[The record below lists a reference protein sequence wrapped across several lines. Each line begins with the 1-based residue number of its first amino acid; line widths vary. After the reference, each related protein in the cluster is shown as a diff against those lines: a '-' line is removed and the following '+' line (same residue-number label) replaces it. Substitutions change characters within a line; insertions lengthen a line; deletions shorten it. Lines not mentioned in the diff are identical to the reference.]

1 MRNSLIL
8 AILAVAVLLA
18 GCGGGSSSGSGSGP
32 GPTPQPISV
41 TFSVAPPSTIAA
53 GGTANVSALVAND
66 SAGKGVAW
74 SCTPG
79 TACGTFNPAS
89 TSSGAAT
96 TYTAPATAP
105 TGGSVTITATS
116 VSDSTKF
123 AAGAVSFP
131 ISVDFGAVPPAS
143 LALSATASIS
153 AVITNDSANA
163 GVTWS
168 CMPSGS
174 CGLFSLSSTASGT
187 TTVYT
192 APATVPAGGSVT
204 ITATSVTD
212 TTKSKSQTVSI
223 TPPVI
228 AITLTTSPPG
238 ALMIATTAPIVATTV
253 NDPATTP
260 VNWSC
265 TPMGSCGSFNPL
277 ATASGAAT
285 VYTAPST
292 PPTGG
297 SVTITATSATDPTKT
312 ASATLHINGPASIA
326 TLKGQYAF
334 FIQAPTGNRGT
345 TTFVGSV
352 NLDGKGNVLG
362 GMEDVV
368 ATQRDDQGDPILP
381 TVPGAIPNTS
391 YYKVD
396 ASGHGT
402 LRMLTQLGETLDLSF
417 VLTSASHGQV
427 IEADGNPGSGTL
439 DLQTP
444 TANGFAVSQLSGS
457 YAFAMDGVNATTPA
471 TSTLALGG
479 IFSSDGMGNITAGT
493 IDVLT
498 GGVVTMDSFTGNYPA
513 PDANGR
519 GRFSVVVQSPGT
531 TRSFTFY
538 IVSSKVLRLFENDG
552 VDFTGGS
559 AYAQGAAGNT
569 LSGDFVYRHSGW
581 SKPGRTVAAGQFAA
595 TTAGGITGGISDSNS
610 GGTPTVP
617 TKGVAVSGSY
627 SIPSSAK
634 GTMNLTD
641 AAGSSTF
648 NMYLVDPTVNILDP
662 NNTMGGGGA
671 LLLHTDANITGT
683 GVLLPQHVSATPTF
697 TGTYAL
703 NLANSIAT
711 ATPDELDLVGV
722 LTGDASA
729 NFTNGLAD
737 YDQNSLFALPPMP
750 MLGATMTGT
759 FAPDATNAGHF
770 TGTFSVTTP
779 TSGYP
784 FIPGAATPTTIAVS
798 FYQASASQGFVI
810 ETDKLATIEG
820 TLVQQLLP

>member
-8 AILAVAVLLA
+8 AILAVAVIA
-18 GCGGGSSSGSGSGP
+18 GCGGGSSSGSGP
-32 GPTPQPISV
+32 GPTPQVISV
-41 TFSVAPPSTIAA
+41 TFSVAPPTTIAA
-53 GGTANVSALVAND
+53 GGTANVSAVVMNE
-66 SAGKGVAW
+66 STGKGVTW
-74 SCTPG
+74 SCTPAM
-79 TACGTFNPAS
+79 TCGTFNPAS

-96 TYTAPATAP
+96 AYTAPATAP

-116 VSDSTKF
+116 VADSTKF
-123 AAGAVSFP
+123 AAGAVTFP
-131 ISVDFGAVPPAS
+131 ISVDFGTVPPAS
-143 LALSATASIS
+143 LPLSGTANIS
-153 AVITNDSANA
+153 AVITNDFANA
-163 GVTWS
+163 GATWS

-174 CGLFSLSSTASGT
+174 CGLFSLSGTASGA

-192 APATVPAGGSVT
+192 APAMMPTGGGVT

-212 TTKSKSQTVSI
+212 TTKSKSQPVSI

-228 AITLTTSPPG
+228 AVTLTTPPPG
-238 ALMIATTAPIVATTV
+238 ALLIGTTAPIVATTV

-265 TPMGSCGSFNPL
+265 TPMGSCGSFNPT

-292 PPTGG
+292 VPTGG
-297 SVTITATSATDPTKT
+297 SVTITATSTTDPTKT
-312 ASATLHINGPASIA
+312 ASSVLHISLPASTA

-334 FIQAPTGNRGT
+334 FIQEPTGNRGT
-345 TTFVGSV
+345 TTFAGSV

-381 TVPGAIPNTS
+381 TSQPSAS
-391 YYKVD
+391 SYKVD
-396 ASGHGT
+396 PSGHGT
-402 LRMLTQLGETLDLSF
+402 LKMITQNGETLDLSF
-417 VLTSASHGQV
+417 VLTSASHGEV

-444 TANGFAVSQLSGS
+444 TASGFATSQISGS
-457 YAFAMDGVNATTPA
+457 YAFAMGGINATNPA
-471 TSTLALGG
+471 TSTLSLAG
-479 IFSSDGMGNITAGT
+479 IFNSDGMGNITAGT

-498 GGVVTMDSFTGNYPA
+498 GGVVTTDTFMGTIYQA

-519 GRFSVVVQSPGT
+519 GRFSLVVQSPGT

-538 IVSSKVLRLFENDG
+538 VVSSKVLRLFEDDG
-552 VDFTGGS
+552 VDYTGGS
-559 AYAQGAAGNT
+559 AYAQGAAANT
-569 LSGDFVYRHSGW
+569 LSGNFVYQHSGW
-581 SKPGRTVAAGQFAA
+581 STPGRTVAAGQLAA
-595 TTAGGITGGISDSNS
+595 TAAGGITGGISDSNS

-627 SIPSSAK
+627 AIPSSAK
-634 GTMNLTD
+634 GTMKLTD
-641 AAGSSTF
+641 AVGSSTF
-648 NMYLVDPTVNILDP
+648 YMYLVDPTVNILDP
-662 NNTMGGGGA
+662 NNTIGGGGA
-671 LLLHTDANITGT
+671 LLLHTDANMTGT
-683 GVLLPQHVSATPTF
+683 GVIIPQNVSATPTF
-697 TGTYAL
+697 TGNYAL
-703 NLANSIAT
+703 NLANAIAVT
-711 ATPDELDLVGV
+711 SPDELDLVGV
-722 LTGDASA
+722 LAGDASA
-729 NFTNGLAD
+729 KFTNGLAD
-737 YDQNSLFALPPMP
+737 YDQNSLSAPTGP

-784 FIPGAATPTTIAVS
+784 FIPGATTPVTFAVS

-810 ETDKLATIEG
+810 ETDTLATVEG

>member
-18 GCGGGSSSGSGSGP
+18 GCGGGSSSGSGSDP
-32 GPTPQPISV
+32 GPTPQAIAV
-41 TFSVAPPSTIAA
+41 TFSVAPPLTISA

-66 SAGKGVAW
+66 SAGKGVTW

-96 TYTAPATAP
+96 TYSAPATAP
-105 TGGSVTITATS
+105 TGGSVTITATA

-123 AAGAVSFP
+123 AAGAVTFP

-143 LALSATASIS
+143 LPLSGTASIC

-168 CMPSGS
+168 CMPGGS

-192 APATVPAGGSVT
+192 APATVPTGGSVT

-238 ALMIATTAPIVATTV
+238 ALVIATTASIVATTV

-265 TPMGSCGSFNPL
+265 TPMGSCGSFNPV

-285 VYTAPST
+285 LYTAPST

-312 ASATLHINGPASIA
+312 ASATLHISGPASIA

-345 TTFVGSV
+345 TTFAGSV

-381 TVPGAIPNTS
+381 TSQPSASS
-391 YYKVD
+391 YTVD
-396 ASGHGT
+396 PSGHGT
-402 LRMLTQLGETLDLSF
+402 LKMITQNGETLDLSF
-417 VLTSASHGQV
+417 VLTSASHGEV

-444 TANGFAVSQLSGS
+444 TASGFATSQISGG
-457 YAFAMDGVNATTPA
+457 YAFAMDGINATNPA
-471 TSTLALGG
+471 TSTLSLGG
-479 IFSSDGMGNITAGT
+479 IFNSDGMGNITTGT
-493 IDVLT
+493 IDTLT
-498 GGVVTMDSFTGNYPA
+498 GGVVTTDTFNGTIYQA
-513 PDANGR
+513 PDTNGR
-519 GRFSVVVQSPGT
+519 GRFSLVVQSPGT

-538 IVSSKVLRLFENDG
+538 IVSSKVLRLFEDDG
-552 VDFTGGS
+552 VDYTGGS

-595 TTAGGITGGISDSNS
+595 TTAGVITGGISDSNS

-627 SIPSSAK
+627 AIPSSAE
-634 GTMNLTD
+634 GTIKLTD

-671 LLLHTDANITGT
+671 LLLHTDANMTGT
-683 GVLLPQHVSATPTF
+683 GVFLPQHVSATPTF

-703 NLANSIAT
+703 NLANSIAVT
-711 ATPDELDLVGV
+711 PPDELDLVGV
-722 LTGDASA
+722 LTGDPSA
-729 NFTNGLAD
+729 NSTNGLAD
-737 YDQNSLFALPPMP
+737 YDQNSLSIPTLMP

-759 FAPDATNAGHF
+759 FVPDATNAGHF

-798 FYQASASQGFVI
+798 IYHFTASQGFVI
-810 ETDKLATIEG
+810 ETDTLATIEG